1 MSSSPSDFLKLF
13 IVYILIKDVIFF
25 LDKLVLNI
33 HIYVSFFISDT
44 ICKMQVNKKNNETSS
59 YCVILSFEKLV
70 IKLFTSFN
78 G

>member
-33 HIYVSFFISDT
+33 HIYVSLFISDT

-59 YCVILSFEKLV
+59 YCVVLSFEKLV